1 MLRDQTLSFARIS
14 ILAFSDQFSASFMS
28 CTTSSLHMSHELG
41 KMSALSQITSPP
53 KELQPQIEYSHGFL
67 SLSPALSSKLEH
79 GRKAFSLD
87 AIILAFGSTIC
98 KNGCHA

>member
-1 MLRDQTLSFARIS
+1 
-14 ILAFSDQFSASFMS
+14 
-28 CTTSSLHMSHELG
+28 MSHELG